1 MTIGTEPLRKEYMRR
16 IKKLEEMKMDKKP
29 TNEVTRHFIDILKNR
44 GSLSERINKNRL
56 DYGHKD

>member
-1 MTIGTEPLRKEYMRR
+1 MRR
-16 IKKLEEMKMDKKP
+16 LKQSEQEKLNKRP

-44 GSLSERINKNRL
+44 GSLNERIVKNRL

>member
-1 MTIGTEPLRKEYMRR
+1 
-16 IKKLEEMKMDKKP
+16 MKMDKKP